1 MNMIKKLA
9 GAVLLGAGAIGLAG
23 CTTGLSTKVSR
34 YQAMP
39 VPAGQTFY
47 VVPAE
52 GVSQNLEFNRYAALV
67 SQQLAAKGYTPAGAP
82 QLANMIVRLS
92 YGVDEG
98 QREYTVDPLAR
109 SRYGYGGFGY
119 NDPFYRSRFGYGG
132 YYDPFFDPFYGSRFG
147 RPYWSRFGYYG
158 ARSPYYYGWDDP
170 FWYSSPYAGYGY
182 GYRDPIRSY
191 TVYKSYLDLDIVRKA
206 DNAPLFE
213 GHAKARSQT
222 DEMGVLVPNLIE
234 AMFTGF
240 PGKSGETVK
249 ITVPARKR

>member
-9 GAVLLGAGAIGLAG
+9 AAALLGAGAIGLAG
-23 CTTGLSTKVSR
+23 CATGLRTQVSR

-39 VPAGQTFY
+39 APVGQTFY

-52 GVSQNLEFNRYAALV
+52 GTKAGLEFNRYAAIV
-67 SQQLAAKGYTPAGAP
+67 SQQLAAKGYAPAGAP
-82 QLANMIVRLS
+82 QLANMLVKLD

-98 QREYTVDPLAR
+98 ETEYTEDPFAR
-109 SRYGYGGFGY
+109 SRYGLGYRGFY
-119 NDPFYRSRFGYGG
+119 DPFYGGYFGRPYYSRFGYW
-132 YYDPFFDPFYGSRFG
+132 GSR
-147 RPYWSRFGYYG
+147 
-158 ARSPYYYGWDDP
+158 SPFYYGWDDP
-170 FWYSSPYAGYGY
+170 FWYSSPYAGYGRGY
-182 GYRDPIRSY
+182 GGAIRSY

-222 DEMGVLVPNLIE
+222 DAMGVLVPNLIE

-240 PGKSGETVK
+240 PGRSGETVK
-249 ITVPARKR
+249 ITVPARKQ